1 MQKGILYL
9 IPVPLDN
16 NKPDESIPAST
27 LNIVRSLRSFI
38 VEDIRSARRFLRS
51 AGYQGDFSDII
62 FQILNEHSNPAEIPG
77 LIKQMNSGVNT
88 GLLSEAGAPCV
99 ADPGASVVAEAHR
112 NNIKVVPLHGP
123 SSILLALMASGFNGQ
138 QFAFHGYL
146 PVKDPERINKIKE
159 LESEAL
165 KKGQTQIFI
174 EAPYRNLQLLN
185 SILKA
190 CNNSTMLSI
199 ACNIGNSDERIATRP
214 VSWWKNMQPDL
225 HKKPAVFLLS
235 RE

>member
-16 NKPDESIPAST
+16 KKPEESIPVST
-27 LNIVRSLRSFI
+27 LAIIRSLKVFI

-51 AGYQGDFSDII
+51 AGYQGDFSEIS
-62 FQILNEHSNPAEIPG
+62 FYILNEHSKSLEIPEMLKPLNAG
-77 LIKQMNSGVNT
+77 SNT

-99 ADPGASVVAEAHR
+99 ADPGASVVAAAHQIHIR
-112 NNIKVVPLHGP
+112 VVPLHGP

-159 LESEAL
+159 LESEAIR
-165 KKGQTQIFI
+165 KEQTQIFI

-190 CNNSTMLSI
+190 CNGSTMLSI
-199 ACNIGNSDERIATRP
+199 ACNIGNNDEKITTMP
-214 VSWWKNMQPDL
+214 VSWWRNAQADI